1 MPATPLINGIA
12 YSWANVKFN
21 LFGVPLFGITEIDFG
36 RKMKKENN
44 YGYGQDPISRGYGN
58 IENEGSITIYW
69 DEWRRVIAAAPSFD
83 PLYIK
88 PFDIQVLFGSSSL
101 NFKQDTLRSCEF
113 LDDPFAAKQGDTK
126 FLVKLPLIIALIEHT
141 TP

>member
-1 MPATPLINGIA
+1 MATPLINGIN

-21 LFGVPLFGITEIDFG
+21 LFGVPVIGITEIDYD
-36 RKMKKENN
+36 RKMKKDNN

-58 IENEGSITIYW
+58 IENSGSISIYF
-69 DEWRRVIAAAPSFD
+69 DEWRRIIAAAPSAD

-113 LDDPFAAKQGDTK
+113 LEDPFSVKQGDSK
-126 FLVKLPLIIALIEHT
+126 IMVKLPLIIALIEHT
-141 TP
+141 TL

>member
-1 MPATPLINGIA
+1 MPTPLINGIA
-12 YSWANVKFN
+12 YSWANIKVN
-21 LFGVPLFGITEIDFG
+21 LFGVPVIGITEIDYD
-36 RKMKKENN
+36 RKMKKDNN

-58 IENEGSITIYW
+58 IENGGSITIYW
-69 DEWRRVIAAAPSFD
+69 DEWRKIIQAAPTFD
-83 PLYIK
+83 PLFIK

-113 LDDPFAAKQGDTK
+113 LEDPFSVKQGDSK
-126 FLVKLPLIIALIEHT
+126 IILKLPLIIGLIEHT